1 MCTANKYI
9 KTSPL
14 DSGYNQDMYYTVI
27 IPLILGWL
35 SGWLVNYF
43 ADGLPLTRKL
53 SHPACPA
60 CQTKVKW
67 SDYLFFRECSH
78 CGKRRNLRTFI
89 IQFLMVVATVWI
101 WIFPGQALPFPLGFI
116 LLIFLAVVLIIDLEH
131 RVILHPISII
141 GAILSLAIGIFLRS
155 GQSLTFG
162 ITSTLL
168 GGATGFGIMLVF
180 YFLGEVFV
188 KRMAKK
194 RGLSS
199 DEVALGFGDVN
210 LSGILG
216 LLLGW
221 QLIFVCLFFA
231 ILVGGLVSLVI
242 IVGMLIAKKYKAFTA
257 IPYAPFLILSAV
269 YFLFR

>member
-1 MCTANKYI
+1 MNY
-9 KTSPL
+9 L
-14 DSGYNQDMYYTVI
+14 VI
-27 IPLILGWL
+27 IPFILGCL
-35 SGWLVNYF
+35 CGWLVNYL
-43 ADGLPLTRKL
+43 ADVLPETRKFTRPVCL
-53 SHPACPA
+53 SCK
-60 CQTKVKW
+60 TEFNW
-67 SDYLFFRECSH
+67 IDYLFFHKCSN
-78 CGKRRNLRTFI
+78 CGKRRSLRTFLV
-89 IQFLMVVATVWI
+89 QGLMLGAILWI
-101 WIFPGQALPFPLGFI
+101 WIFQGQALPFPLGTI
-116 LLIFLAVVLIIDLEH
+116 LLVYLAVVFIIDLEH
-131 RVILHPISII
+131 RVILHPISIL
-141 GAILSLAIGIFLRS
+141 GAVLGLGIGIFLRS
-155 GQSLTFG
+155 GQSLVFG

-180 YFLGEVFV
+180 YFLGELFV

-194 RGLSS
+194 GGLPS
-199 DEVALGFGDVN
+199 DEVALGFGDVS

-231 ILVGGLVSLVI
+231 ILVGGVVSLVI